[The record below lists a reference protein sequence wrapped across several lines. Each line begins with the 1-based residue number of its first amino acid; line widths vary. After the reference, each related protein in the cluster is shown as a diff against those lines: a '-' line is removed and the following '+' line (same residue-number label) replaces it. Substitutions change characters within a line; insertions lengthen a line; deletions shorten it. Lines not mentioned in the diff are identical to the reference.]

1 MKKQFIFLAII
12 LFAGIT
18 TVSCKRQQHAPRTV
32 DLNNMN
38 DSVNYAFGYVQGDG
52 IGNFFLHSVEDK
64 NAAVKAL
71 IDALDKAFN
80 SDVDM
85 DELYQL
91 GVQIGSALRQMEDVG
106 LLGEESLTL
115 NSRLVKQG
123 LRDGV
128 KGTSD
133 WSTEDA
139 EEFFH
144 ITMMQI
150 QEERAR
156 AAFDLDMSDFFME
169 EEIIDLN

>member
-1 MKKQFIFLAII
+1 MRKQLIFLAII

-18 TVSCKRQQHAPRTV
+18 TVSCKRQQHVPVAV

-38 DSVNYAFGYVQGDG
+38 DSVNYAFGYIQGDG
-52 IGNFFLHSVEDK
+52 IGNHFLHSVEDRD
-64 NAAVKAL
+64 AAVKAL

-91 GVQIGSALRQMEDVG
+91 GMQIGVALRQMEEVG
-106 LLGEESLTL
+106 LMGEESLTL

-123 LRDGV
+123 LRDGI
-128 KGTSD
+128 KGASD
-133 WSTEDA
+133 WSSEDA

-144 ITMMQI
+144 MTMMQI
-150 QEERAR
+150 QEERTR
-156 AAFDLDMSDFFME
+156 AAFELDMNDFFME